1 MSVWQ
6 RFMQQWL
13 QVWQRLSPLGRVA
26 VSGFGAAFL
35 ILVVGVGIWTSTT
48 KYAVLFSGLQVDDAG
63 AITQKLDADRVPYEL
78 SNGGTTILVSA
89 DRVLKTRMS
98 LNVAGLPQGAG
109 KGYELFDGMS
119 MGTTPF
125 VQNLNYVRA
134 TQGELA
140 RTIMQLDPVATAK
153 VHLVQTDTSVFIRD
167 EKPVTA
173 SVFIKTK
180 PGQTLTRKTS
190 AGIVAF
196 LASSVKGLTPENVT
210 LLDSE
215 GRLLSERRDSRSGL
229 ASSDQHEYQREV
241 EAELALKAQEI
252 LARLLGPGQAVVR
265 VTAEM
270 SFKRIKEQSEKVD
283 PDNRV
288 ATRESTTTS
297 KSTGP
302 TGPQGIAGATSNA
315 TGAPKPAP
323 GGGTLKQDETTENE
337 YAVSRTQRQSE
348 ENQGM
353 IDRLTI
359 AVILMPVAGDP
370 DADPEESLGITTN
383 EAKELVKQAVGF
395 KEGRDQIQ
403 VSLGKPQAVE
413 SNAAEEATIA
423 TAQKWQNY
431 AHVLKASALAI
442 AALTGLVGVAMLFRR
457 KPASNLQVAKSN
469 ELDPMSEPLDVG
481 AVVSTLKSWLSDSNQ
496 QAQPTT

>member
-1 MSVWQ
+1 MSAWQ

-13 QVWQRLSPLGRVA
+13 QVWQRLSPMGRVA
-26 VSGFGAAFL
+26 VSGFGAVVVV
-35 ILVVGVGIWTSTT
+35 LVVSVGIWSSTT

-78 SNGGTTILVSA
+78 SNNGTTILVSA

-140 RTIMQLDPVATAK
+140 RTIMLLDPVASAK
-153 VHLVQTDTSVFIRD
+153 VHLVQPDSSVFIRD

-180 PGQTLTRKTS
+180 PGKTLTRNTS

-215 GRLLSERRDSRSGL
+215 GRIMSERRDSRTGL

-241 EAELALKAQEI
+241 EGELVRKAQEI
-252 LARLLGPGQAVVR
+252 LTRLLGPGQAVVS

-297 KSTGP
+297 KSTGA
-302 TGPQGIAGATSNA
+302 TGPQGTVGATANVPGGAKPTNA
-315 TGAPKPAP
+315 A
-323 GGGTLKQDETTENE
+323 GGTLKQDETIANE
-337 YAVSRTQRQSE
+337 YAISRTETQTE
-348 ENQGM
+348 ENQGT
-353 IDRLTI
+353 IDRLTV
-359 AVILMPVAGDP
+359 AVILMPVSDDP
-370 DADPEESLGITTN
+370 DADPEELLGITAK
-383 EAKELVKQAVGF
+383 EATELVKQAVGF

-403 VSLGKPQAVE
+403 VSLGKPHAVE
-413 SNAAEEATIA
+413 SNAAEEAVVA

-431 AHVLKASALAI
+431 ANVLKASALAI
-442 AALTGLVGVAMLFRR
+442 AALTGLVGVFLLFRS
-457 KPASNLQVAKSN
+457 KPASNVQAAKSN
-469 ELDPMSEPLDVG
+469 ESDPASEKVDIG
-481 AVVSTLKSWLSDSNQ
+481 AVVSTLKSWLGDSNQ
-496 QAQPTT
+496 QAQPT